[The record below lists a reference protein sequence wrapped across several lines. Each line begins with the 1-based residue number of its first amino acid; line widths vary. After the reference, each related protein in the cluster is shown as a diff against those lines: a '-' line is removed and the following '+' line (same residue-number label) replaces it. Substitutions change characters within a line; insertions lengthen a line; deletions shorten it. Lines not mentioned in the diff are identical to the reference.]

1 MQHRA
6 EMSSHLRVH
15 RAVAVEV
22 EGAHARFRILKIFVC
37 FRATEPLQHGA
48 RAGCSGSEEATHR
61 RRAFALP
68 AASFGGR
75 CLRGL
80 GRRPVGCR
88 YTNKI
93 QTSIRTH
100 THTYYRSL
108 SLTHSLTHTQTWMRS
123 KQWQSHDQPRT
134 SGPAN
139 TRLSFLRGAELPSCG
154 RIRTRLM
161 TTVALFCSRCMY
173 ICIHVYIHNS
183 SMCVRARLCARACK
197 HVAFVPASTSLGFRD
212 QCLVFRVLGIRS

>member
-1 MQHRA
+1 MVR
-6 EMSSHLRVH
+6 E
-15 RAVAVEV
+15 
-22 EGAHARFRILKIFVC
+22 
-37 FRATEPLQHGA
+37 
-48 RAGCSGSEEATHR
+48 
-61 RRAFALP
+61 P
-68 AASFGGR
+68 AAPAPK
-75 CLRGL
+75 
-80 GRRPVGCR
+80 RPRTDGEHLPCPQRHSAGAASADSDDDLSDVGIQIR
-88 YTNKI
+88 YK
-93 QTSIRTH
+93 QAYAH

-173 ICIHVYIHNS
+173 IYIHLYIHIS